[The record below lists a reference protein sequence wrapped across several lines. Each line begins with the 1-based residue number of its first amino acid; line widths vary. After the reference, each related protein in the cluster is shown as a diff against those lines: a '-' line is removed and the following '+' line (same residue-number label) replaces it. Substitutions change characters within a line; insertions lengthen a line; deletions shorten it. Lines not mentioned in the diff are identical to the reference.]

1 MAYCRAR
8 QRRDRRDWAVA
19 CYVAESLRLAPEG
32 KALGRPVWEVVDE
45 SEKRGVRSHAT
56 PASYDSILGHFR
68 ARGLV
73 E

>member
-1 MAYCRAR
+1 M
-8 QRRDRRDWAVA
+8 A

-32 KALGRPVWEVVDE
+32 KALGRPVWDVVAEQDGGGR
-45 SEKRGVRSHAT
+45 RGHVAAAT
-56 PASYDSILGHFR
+56 YDDVLGHFR

>member
-1 MAYCRAR
+1 M
-8 QRRDRRDWAVA
+8 A

-32 KALGRPVWEVVDE
+32 KALGRHVWDVVAE

-73 E
+73 R

>member
-1 MAYCRAR
+1 M
-8 QRRDRRDWAVA
+8 A

-32 KALGRPVWEVVDE
+32 KALGRPVWDVVAE
-45 SEKRGVRSHAT
+45 QGGVGKRTHGTSAT
-56 PASYDSILGHFR
+56 YDGILGHFR